1 MEAII
6 TKLLTMS
13 VTGSVVILLVLA
25 ARLMLKK
32 MPKVFSY
39 ALWAV
44 VLFRLLFNPL
54 KLFMSNRKPEIEVDL
69 RFSRLCQLILFRYPS
84 SIRVAATASTVFLRF
99 LPRRLLSDK
108 MR

>member
-1 MEAII
+1 MGNII

-32 MPKVFSY
+32 MPKAFSY
-39 ALWAV
+39 VLWAV

-54 KLFMSNRKPEIEVDL
+54 RLFMSNRKPGN
-69 RFSRLCQLILFRYPS
+69 
-84 SIRVAATASTVFLRF
+84 
-99 LPRRLLSDK
+99 
-108 MR
+108 